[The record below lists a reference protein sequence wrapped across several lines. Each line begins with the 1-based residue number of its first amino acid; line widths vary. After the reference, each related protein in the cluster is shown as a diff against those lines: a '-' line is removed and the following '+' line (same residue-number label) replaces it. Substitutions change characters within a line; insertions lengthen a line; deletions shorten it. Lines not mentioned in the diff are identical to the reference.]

1 MMISC
6 TFCILFFV
14 HLGSRYIKLHLASFL
29 HQCLSVFETSSAH
42 SSGLLRTTV
51 WVLQHMETSLPCLLT
66 SHVFP
71 KWETQSSEFQSS
83 SPRIS
88 KGPVAHTSTE
98 RGKSSTVQMLHMW
111 SSNPTFFLTSTAH
124 TDWPF
129 NHCMWAFIKGC
140 SFPCTGHCFPDLWGS
155 NTVVARALREPLAQA
170 EDVRTLLPC
179 AGRSRAWW

>member
-1 MMISC
+1 MLLTNLVMMISC

-98 RGKSSTVQMLHMW
+98 RGKRM
-111 SSNPTFFLTSTAH
+111 
-124 TDWPF
+124 PF
-129 NHCMWAFIKGC
+129 N
-140 SFPCTGHCFPDLWGS
+140 SS
-155 NTVVARALREPLAQA
+155 
-170 EDVRTLLPC
+170 DVTHVIVQSDFFSYKYCPY
-179 AGRSRAWW
+179 